1 MQRLLRS
8 NKLRGCTDTP
18 LDTVMLAIAASVWCD
33 DVSKHIQFEIT
44 MSPNVAE
51 KVPPFSVTFI
61 DRNWTFIDRE

>member
-1 MQRLLRS
+1 
-8 NKLRGCTDTP
+8 
-18 LDTVMLAIAASVWCD
+18 MLAIAASVWCD